1 MPNSLVIAGEFGPFY
16 DEVHEFM
23 RANLCMAFGATL
35 FLCSCSGGGG
45 DYKGPVGQV
54 TGVVNLGDSPLKE
67 SATLTFLS
75 KEGHA
80 VSATLSGD
88 GEYRMK
94 FNSSNNI
101 PVGSYRV
108 AVVPNLPEE
117 SNTKKDPASFF
128 NPDGTTKKTTLV
140 TSKIPEKYR
149 QTGTSG
155 LDLVVKEG
163 KQTLN
168 IDLDLK

>member
-1 MPNSLVIAGEFGPFY
+1 
-16 DEVHEFM
+16 M
-23 RANLCMAFGATL
+23 RANLYIAFGATL
-35 FLCSCSGGGG
+35 FLCSCSGEGGS
-45 DYKGPVGQV
+45 YSGPVGQV
-54 TGVVNLGDSPLKE
+54 TGVVNLGDAPLKE
-67 SATLTFLS
+67 NATLQFLS

-94 FNSSNNI
+94 FNGSNSI
-101 PVGSYRV
+101 PVGTYRV
-108 AVVPNLPEE
+108 AVIPNLPAET
-117 SNTKKDPASFF
+117 NTSKDPASFF
-128 NPDGTTKKTTLV
+128 NPDGTTKKMTFV

-163 KQTLN
+163 KQKLD